1 MFFGLSKI
9 KKKKG
14 PLPRPMFPE
23 QIEVS
28 HFKKAAGHP
37 AHGVAKTH
45 GKRRIADKAAHD
57 KKVNLADEDKGKE
70 HDDHWRN

>member
-1 MFFGLSKI
+1 
-9 KKKKG
+9 
-14 PLPRPMFPE
+14 MFPE

-70 HDDHWRN
+70 HDDLSLIHI